1 MINARV
7 VCRDITSG
15 GGGRGARAGGLPL
28 LLAFEAMQSVNLE
41 HIRHEVYRI
50 GLSYPAI
57 LVSLKILHY
66 YLKYDY

>member
-7 VCRDITSG
+7 VCRDVTSG
-15 GGGRGARAGGLPL
+15 GGGVHERGGIPL
-28 LLAFEAMQSVNLE
+28 LLVFEAMQSVNLE
-41 HIRHEVYRI
+41 YIRHEVYRI

-57 LVSLKILHY
+57 LVVSLKILHY